1 MTKLA
6 KEEDLVNIY
15 YFNEPQLVSDLW
27 SEEDQHNRKIISKV
41 YAAGNYSYALE
52 KNNHLN
58 QLYSWGMGSSY
69 VLASR
74 DEENQFRPYNVH
86 PKMFE
91 ELPI

>member
-1 MTKLA
+1 LA

-15 YFNEPQLVSDLW
+15 YFNKPVLVSDLW
-27 SEEDQHNRKIISKV
+27 SEVDEAQRKIISEI
-41 YAAGNYSYALE
+41 YAAGNYCYALE
-52 KNNHLN
+52 RNDNLN

-69 VLASR
+69 VLGSR
-74 DEENQFRPYNVH
+74 DEENQFRPYTVH